1 MPTPPRLP
9 LALALLP
16 LLAACGPSL
25 RGGTVTDL
33 TRVTVVAATPAPE
46 PDPLVVA
53 TAPSSLR
60 CPAAARALAGT
71 PVTLRTD
78 GAAPGAR
85 VRWSVTAAPG
95 DTRAYR
101 FAARYDDHDTDSV
114 VAEGAEVPFTS
125 VIVGDFTVHAE
136 TRNPDGS
143 TAQCDTAV
151 SMLGHGLRVE
161 LSWNTQ
167 GTDVDLHALDQ
178 PEGRWFTPQDCYY
191 ANRQPDTAL
200 AEEGRRRWLDTDDVD
215 GEGPENIRVD
225 TPAVDHDYEI
235 GVHFY
240 SSHQQR
246 GPTHATVVIYCGEQ
260 RVARFERDLTG
271 DRGGSDANDFW
282 HVAAVR
288 FGGPEVC
295 AVQPIQQVTTAAQV
309 RAGG

>member
-1 MPTPPRLP
+1 
-9 LALALLP
+9 
-16 LLAACGPSL
+16 
-25 RGGTVTDL
+25 
-33 TRVTVVAATPAPE
+33 
-46 PDPLVVA
+46 
-53 TAPSSLR
+53 
-60 CPAAARALAGT
+60 
-71 PVTLRTD
+71 
-78 GAAPGAR
+78 
-85 VRWSVTAAPG
+85 VR
-95 DTRAYR
+95 
-101 FAARYDDHDTDSV
+101 
-114 VAEGAEVPFTS
+114 
-125 VIVGDFTVHAE
+125 AE

-143 TAQCDTAV
+143 TARCDTAV

-246 GPTHATVVIYCGEQ
+246 GPTRATVVIYCGEQ

-295 AVQPIQQVTTAAQV
+295 AVQPIQQVTTAAQM
-309 RAGG
+309 RP